1 MIRFIHTAD
10 IHAKKSRAKDVVKLI
25 DIMLQDVE
33 EKNLDA
39 VLFTGDFW
47 DCAVVNNASFAEINA
62 KMTELIQKVPV
73 YMIYGTPSH
82 EVAGS
87 LEVFK
92 QLGASV
98 TDTPTVWSV
107 CDTRAMT
114 PNDDKVDIIAIPEP
128 RKSLL
133 LGNTAEETAENVS
146 KYLNDAL
153 KLKHNKRHI
162 IMWHGEVSGAKYQN
176 GKDASSDSRLNG
188 AMVKDAMAV
197 LCGHIHLPQEVG
209 KFNYCGTPIPLN
221 FGELHKPFYNIVTI
235 DDDKVS
241 FEKRFLPFSQNR
253 VVDCTSTTFKALKT
267 MNFEGLNVKV
277 NLSLPSEERK
287 MFKVSDE
294 TKKLKELTNADNI
307 KILVK
312 SENVSVVRSKE
323 IVKTTSNLEK
333 LKIWAELNEIKL
345 SQDIIDK
352 SEKIQDDL
360 LIKYTFPSHS
370 FELMSLSL
378 RGAKGI
384 RSTDEINIDFSKYED
399 GILAVIG
406 PNGSGKST
414 LIEFASPYPCLLT
427 RSGALRSH
435 FYLKDSHRI
444 IVYKDENGRLYKLY
458 TFLAAHVETGLV
470 KYYAETS
477 DDNGETWK
485 SVKDCDGNLEP
496 YKNYVEETFGSLSVY
511 LRTAFFT
518 RGKVKGISD
527 IASATKG
534 ERIELLSQ
542 LFGTDSLSTM
552 HDMVKEIIKDI
563 QKKIELY
570 AGCEDQVADFETQIE
585 RQKNNEARLT
595 RELNETKEEL
605 ESIEK
610 EIKELKVREEEF
622 NKQYS
627 KSGNLIQ
634 MKADSENHLIEIK
647 DHLQKLVEHKKEN
660 DYYKLNKDKIN
671 EYKKV
676 FEESRPMNKKIIDLS
691 TKLKEQADLV
701 LSLTDECST
710 LRESFEAEDRK
721 LASANERIRRAKEDT
736 FAVSDVCPTCG
747 AKLSEK
753 KKKEF
758 AKALEHINNEVE
770 ALIDWKEQQDKIT
783 KQAKADYNSCKKKLD
798 NATSK
803 RKQLNAEYDELN
815 GQYQSTQAFLDIN
828 EEFAKYVDYNE
839 VSNLESDIKRITID
853 IKNTEAF
860 LKSVSGIEPV
870 DFKSELNELETN
882 RKEKEETRLQL
893 SVDLATTQNTIKQSE
908 EALTLAKQKIEELT
922 VVMKD
927 LSDYSIL
934 EKAYANSGIQSL
946 ELEAAIPEVAEL
958 TNSIL
963 RSSYG
968 DKFQVAFS
976 TLRQG
981 KEKIVDDFC
990 IDVTNTESGY
1000 TTPIELLSAGEK
1012 IWVIQSLYF
1021 AFSIIRMQ
1029 RTGFAFK
1036 IRFIDESD
1044 GELDSEKRLEYVNMI
1059 RATHEVSGARLTCMV
1074 THSQELKD
1082 IISQHI
1088 EM

>member
-1 MIRFIHTAD
+1 MKFLHTAD

-33 EKNLDA
+33 EKKIDA
-39 VLFTGDFW
+39 VLFAGDFW

-62 KMTELIQKVPV
+62 KMTQLIQTVPV

-92 QLGASV
+92 QLGANV
-98 TDTPTVWSV
+98 ADTPTVWSV

-114 PNDDKVDIIAIPEP
+114 PNDDKVDVIAIPEP

-133 LGNTAEETAENVS
+133 LGNTAEETSENVS

-153 KLKHNKRHI
+153 KLKHDKRHI

-188 AMVKDAMAV
+188 TMVKDAMAV

-209 KFNYCGTPIPLN
+209 KFNYCGSPIPLN
-221 FGELHKPFYNIVTI
+221 FGELHRPAYNIVTI
-235 DDDKVS
+235 DEDKVS
-241 FEKRFLPFSQNR
+241 IEKRYLPFSQNR
-253 VVDCTSTTFKALKT
+253 VVDCTAATFKALYT
-267 MNFEGLNVKV
+267 MNFQGLNVKV
-277 NLSLPSEERK
+277 NLSLPAEARK
-287 MFKVSDE
+287 LFKVVDE
-294 TKKLKELTNADNI
+294 TKKLKEQTNADSI
-307 KILVK
+307 KIAVK
-312 SENVSVVRSKE
+312 SEDVAIVRSEE
-323 IVKTTSNLEK
+323 IVKTTSNTEK
-333 LKIWAELNEIKL
+333 LKIWAKLNEIDL
-345 SQDIIDK
+345 TQSIIDK

-360 LIKYTFPSHS
+360 LIKYNFPSHS

-384 RSTDEINIDFSKYED
+384 RGKEEINIDFSKYDD

-427 RSGALRSH
+427 RGGALRSH

-444 IVYKDENGRLYKLY
+444 IVYKDENGKLYKLS

-477 DDNGETWK
+477 DDNGESWK

-496 YKNYVEETFGSLSVY
+496 YKTYIEETFGSLSVY

-518 RGKVKGISD
+518 RGKVKGVSD

-552 HDMVKEIIKDI
+552 HDMVKEQIKAI
-563 QKKIELY
+563 TQKIELHSN
-570 AGCEDQVADFETQIE
+570 CEEEVLNLKEQIE
-585 RQKNNEARLT
+585 RQTNNAKRIQLDLEEVESNLKEIDEQIVDT
-595 RELNETKEEL
+595 KQKEEDY
-605 ESIEK
+605 
-610 EIKELKVREEEF
+610 
-622 NKQYS
+622 NKQFA
-627 KSGNLIQ
+627 KSGNLAQ
-634 MKADSENHLIEIK
+634 AKADAENRFIELQSHLE
-647 DHLQKLVEHKKEN
+647 KLKEHKKQN
-660 DYYKLNKDKIN
+660 DYYKLNKDKIL
-671 EYKKV
+671 EYKKAY
-676 FEESRPMNKKIIDLS
+676 EDSRPMANEIVKLSKDLS
-691 TKLKEQADLV
+691 EQTNLM
-701 LSLTDECST
+701 LSLTDECNEKKE
-710 LRESFEAEDRK
+710 LYEAEHRK
-721 LASANERIRRAKEDT
+721 LSSADDRIRRAKEDT
-736 FAVSDVCPTCG
+736 FDVSDVCPTCG

-753 KKKEF
+753 RKKELR
-758 AKALEHINNEVE
+758 KALETANEEVE
-770 ALIDWKEQQDKIT
+770 ELIKWKAQQDKIT
-783 KQAKADYNSCKKKLD
+783 KQSKEEYNKCKEKLKKA
-798 NATSK
+798 TEK
-803 RKQLNAEYDELN
+803 RVALQAEYDDKN
-815 GQYQSTQAFLDIN
+815 GMYAATQAYLDLN
-828 EEFAKYVDYNE
+828 EEYAEYADYTE
-839 VSNLESDIKRITID
+839 VSNLESDIERISKD
-853 IKNTEAF
+853 LKNTQEF
-860 LKSVSGIEPV
+860 LDSVSGISFV
-870 DFKSELNELETN
+870 DFKSQLEELETKRKDKEDN
-882 RKEKEETRLQL
+882 RLKL
-893 SVDLATTQNTIKQSE
+893 SVDLATTQSTIKQAE
-908 EALTLAKQKIEELT
+908 ETLVLAEQKAAELQSLS
-922 VVMKD
+922 KD
-927 LSDYSIL
+927 LTEYTIL
-934 EKAYANSGIQSL
+934 ERAYANSGIQAL
-946 ELEAAIPEVAEL
+946 ELEAAIPEVAML

-963 RSSYG
+963 QFSYG

-1036 IRFIDESD
+1036 VRFVDESD
-1044 GELDSEKRLEYVNMI
+1044 GELDNEKRLEYVNMI
-1059 RATHEVSGARLTCMV
+1059 RATHEISGARLTCMV

-1082 IISQHI
+1082 TISQHI